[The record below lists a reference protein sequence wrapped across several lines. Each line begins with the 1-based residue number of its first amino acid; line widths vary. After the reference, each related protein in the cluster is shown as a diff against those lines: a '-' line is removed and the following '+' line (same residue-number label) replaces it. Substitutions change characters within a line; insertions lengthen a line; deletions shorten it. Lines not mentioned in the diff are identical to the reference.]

1 MATDDSTTAVDGPI
15 DGPDL
20 KKFFLDFHDHLA
32 PRLDPYEQ
40 AVYLYAYRHSR
51 LLGKKDVLIQM
62 TTARGKIGSSV
73 KGDPISQ
80 KTVRD
85 KLRTLRMKGCLDFVT
100 VPLSGTRIR
109 VKLPSEV
116 PGVMVE
122 ERGASVAS
130 LEAMDF
136 YSVPENRLRILFREE
151 RRCFYCLCDLGEGG
165 YVIEH
170 VVQARTRDNS
180 YWNVVASC
188 RECNNRKGKG
198 DAEDLLRA
206 LYREGLLNSSEF
218 QHRVSKLGRLRSGE
232 LRPPEL

>member
-1 MATDDSTTAVDGPI
+1 MVSDETTRVADSGVEEQS
-15 DGPDL
+15 L
-20 KKFFLDFHDHLA
+20 KKFFLDLHDHLA

-51 LLGKKDVLIQM
+51 LVGKKEVLIQM
-62 TTARGKIGSSV
+62 TTARGKMASSV
-73 KGDPISQ
+73 KGEPMSQ

-100 VPLSGTRIR
+100 VPLTGTRIR

-116 PGVMVE
+116 PGVMLDARE
-122 ERGASVAS
+122 PGVAS
-130 LEAMDF
+130 LDVMDF
-136 YSVPENRLRILFREE
+136 YTVPENRLRILFREE
-151 RRCFYCLCDLGEGG
+151 RRCFYCLRDLGEEG

-170 VVQARTRDNS
+170 VEPLRTPDDS
-180 YWNVVASC
+180 YRNVVASC
-188 RECNNRKGKG
+188 SPCNNRKGRG

-206 LYREGLLNSSEF
+206 LYREGLLSSSEF
-218 QHRVSKLGRLRSGE
+218 QQRASKLARLRAGE